1 LELEDVV
8 PWGRSFEEY
17 GRMFDL
23 APDDVAGSMLDCA
36 SGPSSFNAEATRKG
50 YQVISCDPIYRF
62 SAREISSRID
72 ETCEIIVA
80 GARTNKARYVWD
92 IIGSPEELGEIRMA
106 TMRRFLEDF
115 PQGFALGRYRTDA
128 LPDLGFEDDE
138 FDLALCSHL
147 LFTYS
152 EQLTLDFHVA
162 SIKEMC
168 RVADEAR
175 IFPLLTYDGEQS
187 PLFVPVVDELRTQG
201 YETKVRPVP
210 YEFQRGGDLLLSVSR
225 QYR

>member
-1 LELEDVV
+1 
-8 PWGRSFEEY
+8 
-17 GRMFDL
+17 MFDL
-23 APDDVAGSMLDCA
+23 APDDVAGSVLDCA
-36 SGPSSFNAEATRKG
+36 SGPSSFNAEATSKG
-50 YQVISCDPIYRF
+50 YRIVSCDPIYRF
-62 SAREISSRID
+62 SAGEIASRIE
-72 ETCEIIVA
+72 ETYEVVLA

-92 IIGSPEELGEIRMA
+92 SISSPEELGEIRMA
-106 TMRRFLEDF
+106 TMRRFLADF
-115 PQGFALGRYRTDA
+115 TQGFALGRYRPDA

-187 PLFVPVVDELRTQG
+187 PRLVPVVEELQAQG
-201 YETKVRPVP
+201 YETTVRPVP

>member
-1 LELEDVV
+1 
-8 PWGRSFEEY
+8 
-17 GRMFDL
+17 MFDL
-23 APDDVAGSMLDCA
+23 TPTDVAGSVLDCA
-36 SGPSSFNAEATRKG
+36 SGPSSFNAEATCKG
-50 YQVISCDPIYRF
+50 YRVVSCDPIYRF
-62 SAREISSRID
+62 SSEEIANCIE
-72 ETCEIIVA
+72 ETYEVILA
-80 GARTNKARYVWD
+80 GVRTNKARYVWD
-92 IIGSPEELGEIRMA
+92 RIGSPEELGEVRMVA
-106 TMRRFLEDF
+106 MRRFLEDF

-128 LPDLGFEDDE
+128 LPDLGCEDDE
-138 FDLALCSHL
+138 FALALCSHL

-175 IFPLLTYDGEQS
+175 IFPLLNYDGEQS
-187 PLFVPVVDELRTQG
+187 PRFVPVVEELRAQG

-210 YEFQRGGDLLLSVSR
+210 YEFQRGGDRLLSVSR

>member
-1 LELEDVV
+1 LKLEDVV

-23 APDDVAGSMLDCA
+23 AGGVAGSVLDCA
-36 SGPSSFNAEATRKG
+36 SGPSSFNAEATCKG
-50 YQVISCDPIYRF
+50 YRVVSCDPIYRF
-62 SAREISSRID
+62 SAGEIASRIE
-72 ETCEIIVA
+72 ETYEVVLA

-92 IIGSPEELGEIRMA
+92 RIGSPEELGEVRMA
-106 TMRRFLEDF
+106 AMHRFLEDF
-115 PQGFALGRYRTDA
+115 PQGSALGRYRTDA

-175 IFPLLTYDGEQS
+175 IFPLLNYDGAQS
-187 PLFVPVVDELRTQG
+187 SLFVPVVKELRAQG
-201 YETKVRPVP
+201 YETKIQPVP
-210 YEFQRGGDLLLSVSR
+210 YEFQRGGDRLLSVSQ